1 MRYPFRFSFYILT
14 LPFDAEYRK
23 SLFNQIHE
31 IVFYGKG
38 GYDFATV
45 YNLPIWLRKYIYH
58 EMVEAYQSEAEAAEG
73 KQNQKK
79 GERPQP
85 NKQVIQKLRQESRFS
100 IQKPR

>member
-1 MRYPFRFSFYILT
+1 
-14 LPFDAEYRK
+14 
-23 SLFNQIHE
+23 
-31 IVFYGKG
+31 
-38 GYDFATV
+38 
-45 YNLPIWLRKYIYH
+45 
-58 EMVEAYQSEAEAAEG
+58 MVEAYQSEAEAAEG